1 MELYQSIFKSLP
13 LTTFLCDRKKKIINL
28 INPTS
33 LSIRN
38 CHPEK
43 YCGRN
48 ITELLALPDFP
59 LHNILLKFDAAF
71 DEILQTGENRQ
82 FEYEFEDEYFIAGG
96 VLLGDEYVIF
106 HLCNITIVVR
116 KRINEELCRSKY
128 KAELTLLKNHET
140 LNQLI
145 LQNEMILNNTNSGL
159 AYITTDF
166 VVQWE
171 NISFC
176 SGNLSHEAYRK
187 GEFCYRTARGRD
199 TPCEDCVM
207 RRALESRQME
217 QITFTFSNGKIVEVF
232 ATPVL
237 RDDGT
242 MDGIVIRV
250 DNVTERERM
259 IKELKNAKVLAE
271 QSDKLKSAFL
281 ANMSHEIR
289 TPLNAIV
296 GFSGLL
302 AETLSDE
309 EKEEYLKIIR
319 INNELL
325 LKLISDILDL
335 SKIESGAVELNYED
349 FDLSVYFDDMA
360 VSMQQRVTNPDVHL
374 IVSNPWQTCN
384 VSLDLIRVAQIM
396 TNYVTNAIK
405 YTPKGFI
412 EMGYDTTDE
421 GIRLYVKDSGIG
433 IPEDKK
439 NKVFHRFEKLDEFA
453 QGTGLGLSI
462 CKAITESMGGSVGY
476 ESQYGVGSYF
486 WAILPCSVDT
496 GEDMK
501 SRVVHTP
508 LGGPERHPARNC

>member
-1 MELYQSIFKSLP
+1 MKRNTSDNTSSLPAETTALHESILKSLP
-13 LTTFLCDRKKKIINL
+13 LTIFVCDRSKKIVDL
-28 INPTS
+28 FNPAS
-33 LSIRN
+33 LSAKDY
-38 CHPEK
+38 HLEEYFGK
-43 YCGRN
+43 N
-48 ITELLALPDFP
+48 IPELLALPDFT
-59 LHNILLKFDAAF
+59 LHAILLKFDGAF
-71 DEILQTGENRQ
+71 DEILHTGETRQ
-82 FEYEFEDEYFIAGG
+82 FEYEFKGEYFGAGG
-96 VLLGDEYVIF
+96 ALLGKEHVIF
-106 HLCNITIVVR
+106 HIRNITTVAEE
-116 KRINEELCRSKY
+116 RIKTEGIIREKL
-128 KAELTLLKNHET
+128 H
-140 LNQLI
+140 QLI

-199 TPCEDCVM
+199 TPCDDCVM
-207 RRALESRQME
+207 RRALESHRME
-217 QITFTFSNGKIVEVF
+217 QITFTFGNGKIVEVF
-232 ATPVL
+232 ATPAF

-250 DNVTERERM
+250 DNVTGRQQM
-259 IKELKNAKVLAE
+259 IEELKDAKARAE

-302 AETLSDE
+302 TETLSDG

-335 SKIESGAVELNYED
+335 SKIESGTVELNYED
-349 FDLSVYFDDMA
+349 FDLSPCFDDIA
-360 VSMQQRVTNPDVHL
+360 VSMKQRVTNPKVRL
-374 IVSNPWQTCN
+374 IVTNPWQSCN
-384 VSLDLIRVAQIM
+384 VTLDMVRVGQIM

-405 YTPKGFI
+405 YTPEGFI
-412 EMGYDTTDE
+412 EMGYDTVEE
-421 GIRLYVKDSGIG
+421 GVRLYVRDSGIG
-433 IPEDKK
+433 IPDDKK
-439 NKVFHRFEKLDEFA
+439 SKVFHRFEKLDQFA

-462 CKAITESMGGSVGY
+462 CKAIAESMGGSVGY
-476 ESQYGVGSYF
+476 ESRYGVGSYF
-486 WAILPCSVDT
+486 WVILPCRTDT
-496 GEDMK
+496 RGGA
-501 SRVVHTP
+501 RVTAPKEKPPLTP
-508 LGGPERHPARNC
+508 PR